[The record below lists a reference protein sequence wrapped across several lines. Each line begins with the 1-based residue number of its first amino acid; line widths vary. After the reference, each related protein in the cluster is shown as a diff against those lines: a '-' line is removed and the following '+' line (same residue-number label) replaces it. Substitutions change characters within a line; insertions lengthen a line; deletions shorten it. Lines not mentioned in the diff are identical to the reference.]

1 MSARFTAVL
10 EDVVAAP
17 EVGVNPPNMV
27 QASSA
32 TLTADGLT
40 VEHAPR
46 RRPKPRRVIV
56 WVHDLEGVRV
66 GAIT

>member
-10 EDVVAAP
+10 TNIVP
-17 EVGVNPPNMV
+17 VGAVTLDPLDIT

-32 TLTADGLT
+32 TLAVGALT
-40 VEHAPR
+40 TTHAPR

-56 WVHDLEGVRV
+56 WVHDLDGVRV